1 MTPESSRIPGSF
13 VYVGSGFHC
22 PDRVNPVQDGVLEVF
37 RSCFGARTLDHHADD
52 TFEVVLLQ
60 ALRATVQVVLDLC
73 DVCTR
78 ERTIQIF
85 IDTLHP
91 GVVTVAQSLAVAHF
105 LFSCLLLSA
114 AVLDSV
120 AALNPRSA
128 A

>member
-1 MTPESSRIPGSF
+1 MSVQASTVRLRLPLS
-13 VYVGSGFHC
+13 GSGFYC

-91 GVVTVAQSLAVAHF
+91 GVIAIAQSLAVANF

-114 AVLDSV
+114 AALDSMS
-120 AALNPRSA
+120 ALNPRSA